1 MCHKGEN
8 CMNTNDEKIKV
19 LVIRPNKYP
28 KIIEI
33 ENTLEA
39 MQRVVGGRIEPFYL
53 DDNAVIICNDEG
65 KMNGLPLNRAVYE
78 NNEISKEMSYQEM
91 RSLFYESEN
100 AGKHING
107 YVVFAQDSFNQPYSL
122 ESRTY
127 VINSDNKAFQSSK
140 GGYSIY
146 GSSLDGTDKN
156 VRLERYMY
164 NEHGGKDGWK
174 IEKCYVKEVEKEM
187 IEIIAGDFFI
197 CYAPPESE
205 NFKSLPDNLINEYMK
220 IFKYPERFSKVNGE
234 ITATK
239 VTPKEPVLER

>member
-1 MCHKGEN
+1 
-8 CMNTNDEKIKV
+8 MNTNDNKIKV
-19 LVIRPNKYP
+19 LLVKPNKYP
-28 KIIEI
+28 KIIKI

-39 MQRVVGGRIEPFYL
+39 MQKIVGGRINPFEL
-53 DDNAVIICNDEG
+53 DDNAVIICNGEG
-65 KMNGLPLNRAVYE
+65 KTNGLPLNRAVYDS
-78 NNEISKEMSYQEM
+78 NEINKEMSYQEM
-91 RSLFYESEN
+91 RSLFYENEK
-100 AGKHING
+100 AGKHIRG
-107 YVVFAQDSFNQPYSL
+107 YVVFTQDSFNQPYSL

-127 VINSDNKAFQSSK
+127 VISSDNKAFKSDK

-174 IEKCYVKEVEKEM
+174 IEKCYVKEIENEM

-205 NFKSLPDNLINEYMK
+205 DFKSLSDNLIDKYMEL
-220 IFKYPERFSKVNGE
+220 FKYPERFCKVNGE
-234 ITATK
+234 LTAKK

>member
-8 CMNTNDEKIKV
+8 YMNTNDEKIKAL
-19 LVIRPNKYP
+19 LVKVNKYP
-28 KIIEI
+28 KVIEI
-33 ENTLEA
+33 ENTLNA
-39 MQRVVGGRIEPFYL
+39 MQKIVGGRIEPFDL
-53 DDNAVIICNDEG
+53 NDNAIIICNGEG
-65 KMNGLPLNRAVYE
+65 KADGLPLNRAVYE
-78 NNEISKEMSYQEM
+78 NNEITKELSYQEM
-91 RSLFYESEN
+91 RSLFYKSED

-107 YVVFAQDSFNQPYSL
+107 YVVFSQDSFNQPYSL

-127 VINSDNKAFQSSK
+127 VISSDNKAFQSNK

-146 GSSLDGTDKN
+146 GSSLDGTDKI

-174 IEKCYVKEVEKEM
+174 IEKCYVKEIEKQM
-187 IEIIAGDFFI
+187 NEIIVGDFLI
-197 CYAPPESE
+197 CYTTPESE
-205 NFKSLPDNLINEYMK
+205 NFKSLPDNLIDKYME

-239 VTPKEPVLER
+239 VKPKEPVLER